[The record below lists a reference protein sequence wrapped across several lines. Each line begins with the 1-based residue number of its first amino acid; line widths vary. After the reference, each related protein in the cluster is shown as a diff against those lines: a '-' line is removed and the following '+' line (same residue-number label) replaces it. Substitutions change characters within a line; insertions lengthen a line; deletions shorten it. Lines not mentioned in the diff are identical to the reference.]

1 MLIITLRKIDYYLCE
16 IKFWEG
22 PFTITKK
29 YRQELDNK
37 INSFRFPLPPEATM
51 PLEAVYIFLI
61 KGKCVF

>member
-1 MLIITLRKIDYYLCE
+1 MLIITLRKIDYYLCK

-37 INSFRFPLPPEATM
+37 INSFRFPLPPETTM

-61 KGKCVF
+61 KGNCVF